1 MEKAIMRSQITIS
14 AWIILDNR
22 QLIVLFTLFRIYSKP
37 MGVSTY
43 KTAKEM
49 SEELRRALPDVNELR
64 KLLENETME

>member
-1 MEKAIMRSQITIS
+1 MNLAVATAKIEDNEIWQLQISNSNTF
-14 AWIILDNR
+14 L
-22 QLIVLFTLFRIYSKP
+22 
-37 MGVSTY
+37 STY

>member
-1 MEKAIMRSQITIS
+1 MFYLAKYSNKQVITPLNLAVANS
-14 AWIILDNR
+14 KFKYFL
-22 QLIVLFTLFRIYSKP
+22 KP

-64 KLLENETME
+64 KLLQNETME